1 MVFTG
6 PKALAEV
13 GLRLLEIYFTQ
24 QQ

>member
-1 MVFTG
+1 MAFTG
-6 PKALAEV
+6 QKALAEV